1 MLITK
6 AIFERKLSEFDTRN
20 CVIEGIELMNG
31 DEFEEFSSNI
41 LEDRDF
47 IIERKEEMY
56 KDSMGQIHGLLA
68 LDMESGDGIL
78 IDSQG
83 HKYARYTAFMPNIKS
98 YIEQQIS
105 IVAEQIIREAAEN
118 TSNGSW
124 AIYFDEIEESHGL
137 VVKENNG
144 IGTLLLDAI
153 TSRDEIA
160 EVEILDDCFDVT
172 IYLDY
177 CSNLDEEI
185 KLNQSMDM

>member
-6 AIFERKLSEFDTRN
+6 AIFERKISAFDAQV
-20 CVIEGIELMNG
+20 CVINGIEIMDEN
-31 DEFEEFSSNI
+31 EFEEFSNNL

-47 IIERKEEMY
+47 IIDRKEEMFI
-56 KDSMGQIHGLLA
+56 DSTGQIHGLLA
-68 LDMESGDGIL
+68 LNVESGDGIL

-83 HKYARYTAFMPNIKS
+83 HKYARYTAFMPNIKP

-105 IVAEQIIREAAEN
+105 MIAEQIIKEAAEN

-124 AIYFDEIEESHGL
+124 AIYFDEIEESYGI

-144 IGTLLLDAI
+144 IGTLLLDEL

-160 EVEILDDCFDVT
+160 EIEVLDDCFDMT
-172 IYLDY
+172 LDLDY

-185 KLNQSMDM
+185 KSSQNMNM

>member
-1 MLITK
+1 MLTTK
-6 AIFERKLSEFDTRN
+6 AIFERKIPAFDAQV
-20 CVIEGIELMNG
+20 CVINGIEVMDEN
-31 DEFEEFSSNI
+31 EFEEFSNNS

-47 IIERKEEMY
+47 IIDRKEEMFI
-56 KDSMGQIHGLLA
+56 DSTGQIHGLLA
-68 LDMESGDGIL
+68 LNVESGDGIL

-83 HKYARYTAFMPNIKS
+83 HKYARYTAFMPNIKP

-105 IVAEQIIREAAEN
+105 IIAEQIIKEAAEN

-124 AIYFDEIEESHGL
+124 AIYFDEIEESYGI

-144 IGTLLLDAI
+144 IATLLLDEL

-160 EVEILDDCFDVT
+160 EIEVLDDCYDMT

-185 KLNQSMDM
+185 KPSQNMNM

>member
-1 MLITK
+1 MLTTK
-6 AIFERKLSEFDTRN
+6 AIFERKISAFDAQA
-20 CVIEGIELMNG
+20 CVINGIEVMDEN
-31 DEFEEFSSNI
+31 EFEEFSNNL

-47 IIERKEEMY
+47 IIDRKEEMFI
-56 KDSMGQIHGLLA
+56 DSTGQIHGLLA
-68 LDMESGDGIL
+68 LNVESGDGIL

-83 HKYARYTAFMPNIKS
+83 HKYARYTAFMPNIKP

-105 IVAEQIIREAAEN
+105 MIAEQIIKEAAEN

-124 AIYFDEIEESHGL
+124 AIYFDEIEESYGI

-144 IGTLLLDAI
+144 IGTLLLDEL

-160 EVEILDDCFDVT
+160 EIEVLDDCFDMT
-172 IYLDY
+172 LYLDY

-185 KLNQSMDM
+185 KPSQNMNI

>member
-1 MLITK
+1 M
-6 AIFERKLSEFDTRN
+6 SEN
-20 CVIEGIELMNG
+20 
-31 DEFEEFSSNI
+31 EFEEFSNNL

-47 IIERKEEMY
+47 IIDRKEEMY
-56 KDSMGQIHGLLA
+56 IDSIGQMHGLLA
-68 LDMESGDGIL
+68 LNLESGDGIL

-83 HKYARYTAFMPNIKS
+83 HKYARYTAFMPNIKP

-105 IVAEQIIREAAEN
+105 MVAEQIIKEAVEN

-124 AIYFDEIEESHGL
+124 AIYFDEIEESYGIVL
-137 VVKENNG
+137 KENNG
-144 IGTLLLDAI
+144 IGTLLLDEL

-160 EVEILDDCFDVT
+160 EIEVLDDCFDMT

-185 KLNQSMDM
+185 KPSQNMNI

>member
-6 AIFERKLSEFDTRN
+6 AIFERKISAFDAQV
-20 CVIEGIELMNG
+20 CVINGIEVMDEN
-31 DEFEEFSSNI
+31 EFEEFSNNL

-47 IIERKEEMY
+47 IIDRKEEMFI
-56 KDSMGQIHGLLA
+56 DSTGQIHGLLA
-68 LDMESGDGIL
+68 LNVESGDGIL

-83 HKYARYTAFMPNIKS
+83 HKYARYTAFMPNIKP

-105 IVAEQIIREAAEN
+105 MIAEQIIKEAAEN
-118 TSNGSW
+118 TSNCSW
-124 AIYFDEIEESHGL
+124 VIYFDEIEESYGI

-144 IGTLLLDAI
+144 IGTLLLDEL

-160 EVEILDDCFDVT
+160 EIEVLDDCFDMT
-172 IYLDY
+172 LYLDY

-185 KLNQSMDM
+185 KSSQNMNM

>member
-6 AIFERKLSEFDTRN
+6 AIFERKISAFDAQV
-20 CVIEGIELMNG
+20 CVINGIEVMDEN
-31 DEFEEFSSNI
+31 EFEEFSNNL

-47 IIERKEEMY
+47 IIDRKEEMFI
-56 KDSMGQIHGLLA
+56 DSTGQIHGLLA
-68 LDMESGDGIL
+68 LNVESGDGIL

-83 HKYARYTAFMPNIKS
+83 HKYARYTAFMPNIKP

-105 IVAEQIIREAAEN
+105 MIAEQIIKEAAEN

-124 AIYFDEIEESHGL
+124 AIYFDEIEESYGI

-144 IGTLLLDAI
+144 IGTLLLDEL

-160 EVEILDDCFDVT
+160 EIEVLDDCFDMT

-185 KLNQSMDM
+185 KPSQNMNM

>member
-1 MLITK
+1 MLTTK
-6 AIFERKLSEFDTRN
+6 AIFERKIPAFDAQV
-20 CVIEGIELMNG
+20 CVINGIEVMDEN
-31 DEFEEFSSNI
+31 EFEEFSNNL

-47 IIERKEEMY
+47 IIDRKEEMFI
-56 KDSMGQIHGLLA
+56 DSTGQIHGLLA
-68 LDMESGDGIL
+68 LNVESGDGIL

-83 HKYARYTAFMPNIKS
+83 HKYARYTAFMPNIKP

-105 IVAEQIIREAAEN
+105 MIAEQIIKEAAEN

-124 AIYFDEIEESHGL
+124 AIYFDEIEESYGI

-144 IGTLLLDAI
+144 IATLLLDEL

-160 EVEILDDCFDVT
+160 EIEVLDDCYDMT

-177 CSNLDEEI
+177 CSNLDEKI
-185 KLNQSMDM
+185 KPSQNMNM

>member
-1 MLITK
+1 MLTTK
-6 AIFERKLSEFDTRN
+6 AIFERKISAFDAQV
-20 CVIEGIELMNG
+20 CVINGIEVMDEN
-31 DEFEEFSSNI
+31 EFEEFSNNL

-47 IIERKEEMY
+47 IIDRKEEMFI
-56 KDSMGQIHGLLA
+56 DSTGQIHGLLA
-68 LDMESGDGIL
+68 LNVESGDGIL

-83 HKYARYTAFMPNIKS
+83 HKYARYTAFMPNIKP

-105 IVAEQIIREAAEN
+105 MIAEQIIKEAAEN

-124 AIYFDEIEESHGL
+124 AIYFDEIEESYGI

-144 IGTLLLDAI
+144 IGTLLLDEL

-160 EVEILDDCFDVT
+160 EIEVLDDCFDMT
-172 IYLDY
+172 LYLDY

-185 KLNQSMDM
+185 KPSQNMNM

>member
-1 MLITK
+1 MLTTK
-6 AIFERKLSEFDTRN
+6 AIFERKISSFATRECAINVIEVMDENEFEMFSKNLLSEQSF
-20 CVIEGIELMNG
+20 IA
-31 DEFEEFSSNI
+31 
-41 LEDRDF
+41 DRKD
-47 IIERKEEMY
+47 EMY
-56 KDSMGQIHGLLA
+56 IDSAGRIHGLLA
-68 LDMESGDGIL
+68 LNIDSGDGIL

-83 HKYARYTAFMPNIKS
+83 YEYPRYVAFMPNIKP

-105 IVAEQIIREAAEN
+105 MVAEQMIKEAAEN

-144 IGTLLLDAI
+144 IGTMLLDALRI
-153 TSRDEIA
+153 RDEIA
-160 EVEILDDCFDVT
+160 EIEVLDDCFDMT

-185 KLNQSMDM
+185 KSSQNMNM

>member
-1 MLITK
+1 MLTTK
-6 AIFERKLSEFDTRN
+6 AIFERKISAFDAQV
-20 CVIEGIELMNG
+20 CVINGIEVMDEN
-31 DEFEEFSSNI
+31 EFEEFSNNL

-47 IIERKEEMY
+47 IIDRKEEMFI
-56 KDSMGQIHGLLA
+56 DSTGQIHGLLA
-68 LDMESGDGIL
+68 LNVESGDGIL

-83 HKYARYTAFMPNIKS
+83 HKYARYTAFMPNIKP

-105 IVAEQIIREAAEN
+105 MIAEQIIKEAAEN

-124 AIYFDEIEESHGL
+124 AIYFDEIEESYGI

-144 IGTLLLDAI
+144 IGTLLLDEL

-160 EVEILDDCFDVT
+160 EIEVLDDCFDMT

-185 KLNQSMDM
+185 KPSQNMNM

>member
-6 AIFERKLSEFDTRN
+6 AIFERKISAFDAQA
-20 CVIEGIELMNG
+20 CVINGIEVMDEN
-31 DEFEEFSSNI
+31 EFEEFSNNL

-47 IIERKEEMY
+47 IIDRKEEMFI
-56 KDSMGQIHGLLA
+56 DSTGQIHGLLA
-68 LDMESGDGIL
+68 LNVESGDGIL

-83 HKYARYTAFMPNIKS
+83 HKYARYTAFMPNIKP

-105 IVAEQIIREAAEN
+105 MIAEQIIKEAAEN

-124 AIYFDEIEESHGL
+124 AIYFDEIEESYGI

-144 IGTLLLDAI
+144 IGTLLLDEL

-160 EVEILDDCFDVT
+160 EIEVLDDCFDMT
-172 IYLDY
+172 LYLDY

-185 KLNQSMDM
+185 KSSQNMNM

>member
-1 MLITK
+1 MLTTK
-6 AIFERKLSEFDTRN
+6 AIFERKISAFDAQV
-20 CVIEGIELMNG
+20 CVINGIEVMDEN
-31 DEFEEFSSNI
+31 EFEEFSNNL

-47 IIERKEEMY
+47 IIDRKEEMFI
-56 KDSMGQIHGLLA
+56 DSTGQIHGLLA
-68 LDMESGDGIL
+68 LNVESGDGIL

-83 HKYARYTAFMPNIKS
+83 HKYARYTAFMPNIKP

-105 IVAEQIIREAAEN
+105 MIAEQIIKEAAEN

-124 AIYFDEIEESHGL
+124 AIYFDEIEESYGI

-144 IGTLLLDAI
+144 IGTLLLDEL

-160 EVEILDDCFDVT
+160 EIEVLDDCFDMT
-172 IYLDY
+172 IYLEY

-185 KLNQSMDM
+185 KSSQNMNM